1 MGLGTFEGDFEIRLS
16 PNAQPFALHT
26 PRNVPL
32 PLHKKV
38 NDELDQMESQGIISK
53 VEVPTPWCAGMVVVP
68 KQNQTVCIC
77 VGLKP
82 LHTDVLCETHPL
94 PKVDDV
100 LGQLAGAKIFSK
112 LDANS
117 GFWQIP
123 LAKYS
128 QILTT
133 FITPYGRYCINKM
146 PFGISSA
153 AEHFQRWMS
162 QILEGLPGVVCFFD
176 DILIYGQDEKQH
188 STCLEAVPD

>member
-1 MGLGTFEGDFEIRLS
+1 MWCNIWSTTSWRPVIQALGLLSQADAVIAEAKEVESKFPDLLMGLGTFEGDFEIRLS

-38 NDELDQMESQGIISK
+38 NDHLAQMESQGIISK

-77 VGLKP
+77 VDLKP

-100 LGQLAGAKIFSK
+100 LGQLAGAKIFGK
-112 LDANS
+112 LDQTVDS
-117 GFWQIP
+117 GKSLLLKIP
-123 LAKYS
+123 KY
-128 QILTT
+128 
-133 FITPYGRYCINKM
+133 
-146 PFGISSA
+146 
-153 AEHFQRWMS
+153 
-162 QILEGLPGVVCFFD
+162 
-176 DILIYGQDEKQH
+176 
-188 STCLEAVPD
+188 